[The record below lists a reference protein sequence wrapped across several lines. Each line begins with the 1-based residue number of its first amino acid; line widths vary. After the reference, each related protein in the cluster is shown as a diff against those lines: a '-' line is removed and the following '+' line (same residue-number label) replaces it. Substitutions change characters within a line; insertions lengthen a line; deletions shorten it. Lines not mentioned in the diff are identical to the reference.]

1 MFLNFLK
8 TVGNKIFGH
17 DEAKVAE
24 AKAAEAGTSQ
34 SEAMDTMRG
43 EALHKLL
50 DSMNLDV
57 SNVGISVSGE
67 TVTVSGDAGDQ
78 ATKEKVTL
86 TLGNVTGIESVENNM
101 SVPEEVE
108 ESRFYEVQKGDSL
121 WKISTEMYGDG
132 SRYNEIVDA
141 NQPMIVNA
149 DLIYPGQQL
158 RIP

>member
-17 DEAKVAE
+17 DEAKPE
-24 AKAAEAGTSQ
+24 QSGMAADMVSTLRSQ
-34 SEAMDTMRG
+34 
-43 EALHKLL
+43 ALQKLL
-50 DSMNLDV
+50 DSMHLDI
-57 SNVGISVSGE
+57 SNVALSVEGE
-67 TVTVSGDAGDQ
+67 NVTVSGDAADQ

-86 TLGNVTGIESVENNM
+86 TLGNVEGISAVDNNM
-101 SVPEEVE
+101 VVPEETE

-132 SRYNEIVDA
+132 SRYQEIVDA
-141 NQPMIVNA
+141 NQPMIKNA